1 MHLLGFV
8 TMTLMATLEGTRVTS
23 SGTWYTTTSLWTQ
36 NCFHVQLMMHTQCV
50 IYNLHLLV
58 VRVDTNSLPVC
69 AGVFARVIMFRH
81 HCQNAHLCFPDHW
94 PWLLAAVPILPGRR
108 HHWPCLHLVTPLGA
122 ASTAASHSI
131 KVILPINYV
140 YVRCFGDYQ
149 QVRENSFEFLFFR
162 WFRYNSTSVI
172 VV

>member
-1 MHLLGFV
+1 MSIPL
-8 TMTLMATLEGTRVTS
+8 
-23 SGTWYTTTSLWTQ
+23 SLRQIDKCPERQQYLCDCSRIKTASWPR
-36 NCFHVQLMMHTQCV
+36 
-50 IYNLHLLV
+50 V
-58 VRVDTNSLPVC
+58 VRVDTSSFPVC

-81 HCQNAHLCFPDHW
+81 HCQNAHLRFPDHW

-108 HHWPCLHLVTPLGA
+108 HHWPCLHLVTRLGA

-162 WFRYNSTSVI
+162 WFRYNSTSVDINKI
-172 VV
+172 V